1 MTNSPPIYSVAI
13 VEDHNLV
20 REALVAMVERHPQL
34 ELVGQAADGQSAI
47 SLITKTKPDVA
58 IVDFALP
65 DLTGLQVI
73 TKARDL
79 QSATR
84 YLILT
89 GSPMDDEERAHLSK
103 YAEGFMHK
111 ETGRD
116 DLLDM
121 IIDTA
126 NRPHLSPAKTN
137 TLDDNVGIINVGV
150 LTKRERSILREI
162 ARGYSVDQISTGLGI
177 SSSTVRKHRENIMRK
192 LKLNSTAQLVR
203 ASMQIGQ
210 F

>member
-20 REALVAMVERHPQL
+20 REALVAMVERHPQM

-103 YAEGFMHK
+103 FAEGFMHK

-126 NRPHLSPAKTN
+126 NRPHLSPAKIN

>member
-20 REALVAMVERHPQL
+20 REALVAMVERHPQM

-89 GSPMDDEERAHLSK
+89 GSPMDEEERAHLSK

>member
-20 REALVAMVERHPQL
+20 REALVAMVERHPQM

-89 GSPMDDEERAHLSK
+89 GSPMDEEERAHLSK

-162 ARGYSVDQISTGLGI
+162 ARGYSVEQIADGLSI

>member
-1 MTNSPPIYSVAI
+1 MTHSPPIYSIVI

-20 REALVAMVERHPQL
+20 RDSLAAMVERHPQL

-47 SLITKTKPDVA
+47 SLIEKTKPDVA
-58 IVDFALP
+58 IVDFAMP
-65 DLTGLQVI
+65 DMTGLEVI
-73 TKARDL
+73 TKTREL
-79 QSATR
+79 QSVTR

-89 GSPMDDEERAHLSK
+89 GSPMDDEEREHLSK
-103 YAEGFMHK
+103 LAEGFMHK

-116 DLLDM
+116 ALLDM

-126 NRPHLSPAKTN
+126 NRPHLSPAKIN
-137 TLDDNVGIINVGV
+137 TLDDNVGIINAGV
-150 LTKRERSILREI
+150 LTKRERAVLREI
-162 ARGYSVDQISTGLGI
+162 ARGYSVEQIADGLSI
-177 SSSTVRKHRENIMRK
+177 SPSTVRKHRENIMRK